1 MPSDYKIPEEML
13 SKIPDGF
20 YIRFIFEL
28 ESAFGEKIF
37 DQVGLSC
44 LVGTFGWRGALKTSC
59 EAFDMMWLDN
69 YYKNLRWYEA
79 DRFDDEFL
87 AILKEKHGIERSEK
101 PLSEAKP

>member
-1 MPSDYKIPEEML
+1 MPSDYKIPEEVL

-37 DQVGLSC
+37 DQAGLSC
-44 LVGTFGWRGALKTSC
+44 LSGTFGWRGALKSTC
-59 EAFDMMWLDN
+59 EAFDMMWLYD
-69 YYKNLRWYEA
+69 YYRGLKWWDV

-87 AILKEKHGIERSEK
+87 ELVKERHG
-101 PLSEAKP
+101 EATKLA